1 MSESEGP
8 VSLPSRIASLVHAH
22 FDALP
27 TRSKPSIFPD
37 GSREWIP
44 MTGIVIVAGMCLGVS
59 IIIDGF
65 IGTYLLNRRKYTIRE
80 SALHYNYV
88 CLSSNLPPHAI

>member
-1 MSESEGP
+1 MSESESSAP
-8 VSLPSRIASLVHAH
+8 LPSRIASLVHAH

-44 MTGIVIVAGMCLGVS
+44 MTGIVVVIGMFLVS
-59 IIIDGF
+59 LVFEMVPSVLI
-65 IGTYLLNRRKYTIRE
+65 
-80 SALHYNYV
+80 
-88 CLSSNLPPHAI
+88 P

>member
-1 MSESEGP
+1 MPKLDRAVSSYALQDFFTGPECADMSELPST

-27 TRSKPSIFPD
+27 TRSKPTIFPD

-44 MTGIVIVAGMCLGVS
+44 MTGIVAVKGMYRTS
-59 IIIDGF
+59 EF
-65 IGTYLLNRRKYTIRE
+65 
-80 SALHYNYV
+80 
-88 CLSSNLPPHAI
+88 

>member
-1 MSESEGP
+1 MSESEDP

-44 MTGIVIVAGMCLGVS
+44 MTGIVIVAGMC
-59 IIIDGF
+59 F
-65 IGTYLLNRRKYTIRE
+65 
-80 SALHYNYV
+80 
-88 CLSSNLPPHAI
+88 